1 VLLDWAPVIQKTV
14 KILSQEDET
23 PQFPGNVNDQ
33 VEAVTQ

>member
-14 KILSQEDET
+14 KVLSQEDGT
-23 PQFPGNVNDQ
+23 QFPGNVNDQ